1 MNKQL
6 KFYQDARPHDCSY
19 LADHQ
24 AQNIYPDP
32 NQTITNLLYS
42 DLIKHGFRRSGN
54 QAYRPFC
61 PNCQQCVP
69 VRINVKQFKPNR
81 SQKRCLKRNQ
91 HITLETKPARF
102 NPEHFELYRRY
113 LASRHTGGGMD
124 NPTEESYNNFLLS
137 HWSDTSF
144 IEFRDDK
151 KLVAIAVT
159 DHVHNGMSSFYTF
172 FDPDYEKQSLGTFAI
187 LQQLNIAQ
195 AQHLSWLY
203 LGYWIEECKKM
214 SYKSQFS
221 AVQGYINQ
229 QWQALKHQKL

>member
-6 KFYQDARPHDCSY
+6 KFYQDAQPHNCSY
-19 LADHQ
+19 LDDQ
-24 AQNIYPDP
+24 KAQNIYPDP

-42 DLIKHGFRRSGN
+42 NLIQHGFRRSGN

-69 VRINVKQFKPNR
+69 VRINIKQFKANR
-81 SQKRCLKRNQ
+81 SQKRCLKRNE
-91 HITLETKPARF
+91 HITLETKPAEF
-102 NPEHFELYRRY
+102 NPEHFELYQRY
-113 LASRHTGGGMD
+113 IASRHTGGGMD
-124 NPTEESYNNFLLS
+124 NPTEKSYNNFLLS

-144 IEFRDDK
+144 LEFRDNK
-151 KLVAIAVT
+151 KLVAVAVT
-159 DHVHNGMSSFYTF
+159 DHVHNGLSSFYTF
-172 FDPDYEKQSLGTFAI
+172 FDPTYEKQSLGTFAI

-195 AQHLSWLY
+195 AQQLSWLY

-229 QWQALKHQKL
+229 QWQPLKHQKR